1 MSALLKW
8 KLLSLTMVGNWNQLS
23 VSETLVWDFI
33 CLGATLL
40 IYYKVCRDRVPN
52 RQLSMFSVQQKL
64 KEQKNKTTTTEVRR
78 LFSTNI
84 ELVSAD
90 F

>member
-8 KLLSLTMVGNWNQLS
+8 KLLSLTMVGNWNLLS
-23 VSETLVWDFI
+23 ASETLVWHFI

-52 RQLSMFSVQQKL
+52 RQLSTFCFVFLTRKNLEKRRNWWLLFHKYFS
-64 KEQKNKTTTTEVRR
+64 
-78 LFSTNI
+78 
-84 ELVSAD
+84 
-90 F
+90 